1 MNMRH
6 LLCAVAF
13 FACTLVRQ
21 DLIAQTASTV
31 FTYQGELNQS
41 GQAVDST
48 IPMSF
53 RLFDSS
59 VGGAQVGSTVTMAG
73 VDVVDGLFQ
82 VGLDFGAVATGTT
95 GLWLEI
101 QVDGFVMNPREAI
114 TASPYSLQTRGI
126 HVNSAGDVGIGTDVP
141 DADVE
146 VREDDA
152 SIRVRSTNGVNTAR
166 VELMGMLPSPA
177 GGVFSSLRFLDSL
190 GGARFGIQH
199 DSAFFTEYL
208 TLTTPDHPSGLVR
221 ISEDGLI
228 SIDDVPSIATV
239 HVTDR
244 DIGVYNDGML
254 NETLALE
261 DNDAVL
267 GIYSSNTGSF
277 GSALVF
283 GESTGNALNDKWG
296 MVRTTT
302 NTDPELRVT
311 YGTDT
316 NYAQNPTAL
325 AFVPGGIKYSDG
337 SVQTT
342 AARGLNG
349 SWDLSLDA
357 GLFGGPSIPDEPA
370 YLFHAVRTANVSS
383 PDAAVL
389 VVGTMYATIAG
400 DAVIRY
406 RLAYRPAGS
415 SVVPTPMTVSHYG
428 YPPSGALLNGN
439 FSANSVVTGL
449 APGTYEFGFWVQVLA
464 STPGTNANFAG
475 NDLSIL
481 VFE

>member
-1 MNMRH
+1 MNRH
-6 LLCAVAF
+6 DVMK
-13 FACTLVRQ
+13 
-21 DLIAQTASTV
+21 IAGMIGCLAASRLAYSQTAGTV
-31 FTYQGELNQS
+31 FTYQGELMQS
-41 GQAVDST
+41 GQDVDAT

-53 RLFDSS
+53 RLFDAA
-59 VGGAQVGSTVTMAG
+59 VGGTQVGSTVTMGG

-101 QVDGFVMNPREAI
+101 QVDGFVMSPREAI

-126 HVNSAGDVGIGTDVP
+126 HVNSAGDVGIGTDAP
-141 DADVE
+141 DADFE

-166 VELMGMLPSPA
+166 VELMGTLPSPA

-208 TLTTPDHPSGLVR
+208 TLTTPDHPNGLVR
-221 ISEDGLI
+221 IREDGLI
-228 SIDDVPSIATV
+228 SIDDLPSIATV

-302 NTDPELRVT
+302 NTSAQLRVT
-311 YGTDT
+311 YGSNP
-316 NYAQNPTAL
+316 NYAQNPIAL
-325 AFVPGGIKYSDG
+325 TFVPGGVQFADG
-337 SVQTT
+337 SVQRYSG
-342 AARGLNG
+342 AVDSYGASQVANINISSSGLLPDPAVVTITD
-349 SWDLSLDA
+349 SA
-357 GLFGGPSIPDEPA
+357 QSILVNVFA
-370 YLFHAVRTANVSS
+370 YGQHGADGQSS
-383 PDAAVL
+383 VHCR
-389 VVGTMYATIAG
+389 V
-400 DAVIRY
+400 
-406 RLAYRPAGS
+406 AYRAFGS
-415 SVVPTPMTVSHYG
+415 PSTPIGVTEPISFFEDNTGSVNVFERFSYG
-428 YPPSGALLNGN
+428 STALI
-439 FSANSVVTGL
+439 TGL
-449 APGTYEFGFWVQVLA
+449 APGTYEVGAYMVSL
-464 STPGTNANFAG
+464 GNATIPPTYRHSDISA
-475 NDLSIL
+475 I
-481 VFE
+481 VY